1 MRKKVVLYILFF
13 LIFNFSFYL
22 VILHT
27 SEKELNY
34 HNDDLSGKFLLEFNT
49 IVKDFYNLSDFI
61 VDAYLYNKPEI
72 LDKLYEAVVENKKTD
87 ENRNEIY
94 SKLLPIFQKT
104 ILKGYSQI
112 HIIDHRGFSFLR
124 LHLPDIHSDDIK
136 PFRSLIVKALN
147 EKRKIIGLE
156 VGRHEIAYRAIYPI
170 FHKGVFLGLLDL
182 ALNYDFILDY
192 MNKELNSE
200 YYYIIQSSSV
210 KSMKDEYLKRKYKK
224 LLPNGNF
231 YISTE
236 SPKFNHNVIKIL
248 NNIVLLPPQNK
259 VYNLPNNLSMILLP
273 IYTFDN
279 NFLGYAIKVEKD
291 TFLSTNKR
299 FRIII
304 TILFSLLTLTVVIFF
319 IIIDRKNEILKKEL
333 IENEQNSKK
342 LSEINRL
349 YDIILENSNQIAY
362 DYNMTTGKVK
372 RSGAIEKML
381 GISSQRF
388 QETDITDFVARLHP
402 EDTAKTYSIIKSYQG
417 DNIRFD
423 VKYRLRKDDGT
434 YLFISDQGVY
444 ITIDG
449 EKHIIGTMKDITP
462 IIKYEEAV
470 QNAQRIESIG
480 ILAGGIAHD
489 FNNILAG
496 IKNYIELIRITN
508 DPTILDSCLEKT
520 LNALDRAKALANQL
534 LTFSKGG
541 DPLIKV
547 VDIKNIIKTVASFSL
562 TGSSVKLNLDIND
575 DLLNCFADEHQ
586 ISQVIENLVINA
598 RQAMSDKGELFIKAE
613 NYKHHKDAN
622 SNLLIPEGDYIK
634 ISIKDT
640 GHGIPKDHLK
650 KVFEPFF
657 TTKKKG
663 KGLGLAI
670 CYNIVKKHN
679 GDIEILSE
687 LNKGTTVIIYLPATK
702 EKIDKSVSDIKPM
715 NADGNLKIILMDDE
729 ELILDSTSI
738 MLESLGHTVYQC
750 KKGEEVLQKY
760 KELKSSG
767 INVDIIILDI
777 TIVGGMGG
785 LDTIK
790 ELLKIDKKI
799 KAIVSSGYSDAP
811 VFSQYIDYGF
821 CSALKKPY
829 GLDDLSRAIKECLK

>member
-1 MRKKVVLYILFF
+1 MRKKVVLYIIFF

-22 VILHT
+22 IILHT
-27 SEKELNY
+27 AEKELNH
-34 HNDDLSGKFLLEFNT
+34 HNNNLSGKFLMEYNT
-49 IVKDFYNLSDFI
+49 IVKDFYNLTDFI
-61 VDAYLYNKPEI
+61 VNAYIYEKPEI
-72 LDKLYEAVVENKKTD
+72 LDKLYDAVIENKKTD
-87 ENRNEIY
+87 EKRNEIY
-94 SKLLPIFQKT
+94 SILLPIFQK
-104 ILKGYSQI
+104 IQLKGYSQI

-124 LHLPDIHSDDIK
+124 LHLPAIHSDDLK
-136 PFRSLIVKALN
+136 PFRSLIVKAIN
-147 EKRKIIGLE
+147 EKRKIIGME

-170 FHKGVFLGLLDL
+170 FHKGVFLGLLDF

-192 MNKELNSE
+192 MNKELNGE
-200 YYYIIQSSSV
+200 YYYIIQSSSL
-210 KSMKDEYLKRKYKK
+210 KSMKDEYLKRQYKK
-224 LLPNGNF
+224 LSPDGNF
-231 YISTE
+231 YIRTE
-236 SPKFNHNVIKIL
+236 SPKFNNNDIIKIL
-248 NNIVLLPPQNK
+248 NNISLLSPQNK

-304 TILFSLLTLTVVIFF
+304 TILFSLLSFTVVIFF

-362 DYNMTTGKVK
+362 DYNMNTGKVK

-381 GISSQRF
+381 GISSKRF
-388 QETDITDFVARLHP
+388 QETDVTDFVARIHP
-402 EDTAKTYSIIKSYQG
+402 EDRAKTYSLIKLYQE
-417 DNIRFD
+417 DNIKFD

-496 IKNYIELIRITN
+496 IRNYIELIRITKN
-508 DPTILDSCLEKT
+508 LDILDSFMEKT

-547 VDIKNIIKTVASFSL
+547 VDIKNIINTVATFSL
-562 TGSSVKLNLDIND
+562 TGSSVKLNIDIED

-613 NYKHHKDAN
+613 NYKHHKDVN

-640 GHGIPKDHLK
+640 GHGIPEDHLK
-650 KVFEPFF
+650 KIFEPFF

-679 GDIEILSE
+679 GDIEIISE
-687 LNKGTTVIIYLPATK
+687 LNKGTTVVIYLPAT
-702 EKIDKSVSDIKPM
+702 DKKVDQNVSDTKSID
-715 NADGNLKIILMDDE
+715 ADSNLKIILMDDE
-729 ELILDSTSI
+729 DLILDSTSM
-738 MLESLGHTVYQC
+738 MLEFLGYTVYQC

-760 KELKSSG
+760 RELKNNG
-767 INVDIIILDI
+767 INIDIFILDI

-785 LDTIK
+785 LDTIQ
-790 ELLKIDKKI
+790 ELLKIDKNI
-799 KAIVSSGYSDAP
+799 KAIVSSGYSDDP
-811 VFSQYIDYGF
+811 VFSQYENYGF
-821 CSALKKPY
+821 FSALKKPY
-829 GLDDLSRAIKECLK
+829 GLDDLSKAIKECF